1 MILRVS
7 ISFSTSSWPLDC
19 IQLFPSR
26 PKLSV
31 LVFIPS
37 LPDPSRQARNASAIF
52 GASPSFGLYP
62 AETKPQFRPAP
73 PKRVPAPKKVKRSNS
88 DVALRKRTNPRRKS
102 GDFSQVRKR
111 SESESENHL
120 NGVACKGKTVSTS
133 TLCSGS
139 KESNCTDTVA
149 DSVCSLPEQSQDPN
163 DFSNRYPLFIQV
175 NNSSQTANKAR
186 IVKPVG
192 RASNQ
197 GSSKPED
204 RQTVRP
210 RRSASFS
217 APKKTATPS
226 RPSQSSQPV
235 QDTLKNGNLRREKS
249 DIVRP
254 RRTQSP
260 VNRTAI
266 PSPARSV
273 SSSSLKQ
280 DNSVVSPRS
289 QSPAGLRREHSDIT
303 KRRAS
308 PIVRREKS
316 DIVRPRG
323 QLRTNSPTVSN
334 EDLEGDISRSSSNRS
349 LTSSPLSKSPS
360 KSSIE
365 GSRSRSG
372 SSSEMSKIPSLVR
385 SPASAEKD
393 SHVSR
398 IPSLAKR
405 NNSEERTPPRSRIP
419 SSTKG
424 DRGQEVAKKSQLPTA
439 GRKDSA
445 SQKDKAVSKIPSSAA
460 LSQNR
465 PDSAKENKDPTAASV
480 SNRHDQVKQVS
491 KIPSF
496 SKTGIPKSKIPSVA
510 RKDSQNEDEHPALNG
525 EGQAHSPVIRSPSD
539 ANNSKIPGVSSSLV
553 GTGIPM
559 GVSRIPSFT
568 KSPSTIKTPESKLPN
583 PGGSKAS
590 EPDGLPT
597 NVSRIPTFP
606 SSPPNRTPESKV
618 PVPGGVK
625 IAEPKVSTKCPP
637 SSLPVSSKAS
647 GIPKPGESRIASEK
661 STRKISST
669 EKETGATGSPVASSP
684 VETKSKIPSLPR
696 QTAIPKPSGNEQ
708 VASKPRTGIPT
719 LGGKRPSIDQ
729 DSPSQEEPSTPPS
742 TPIRENFASESPLDK
757 YIFTEAKKM
766 ELLLRDEP
774 IEVSAPANDF
784 DDDEEEFLRQER
796 EIEEK
801 EEEEKEH
808 TNELHILDSK
818 EAEDLIS
825 EVLKS
830 YAPDI
835 NNQPELEEVSTVKDD
850 NRSIEEKVNID
861 DIVLKPTESEKELQ
875 TKLEVKEEKADNA
888 VSEIK
893 FDSKEVKENGVEDTK
908 EIPAVEEDKPKKSE
922 DKKNVSDLKIV
933 IPTGNVE
940 NEKEEKVE
948 KEASKSE
955 GPAIDTLG
963 EYAQQARRSRSRQ
976 RKIVSPD
983 SEEPEKEFV
992 AESVKEV
999 EKELEKQLPKESEN
1013 SAPKEQPKKD
1023 IKKDKYGTAPF
1034 ESEKKPKE
1042 ASKSAKSK
1050 SKSDKP
1056 KFLIESSL
1064 GKDFYATR
1072 KSNESM
1078 ESRGSVH
1085 DDVVKSSFKPELS
1098 ALVFEN
1104 KVVDKPLTM
1113 KRTEAPSVEQAASL
1127 EEAEFEDID
1136 LKSEQGLRNERREI
1150 SRSVDTLDE
1159 KTVKCMCG
1167 RGGKCSIM

>member
-1 MILRVS
+1 M
-7 ISFSTSSWPLDC
+7 
-19 IQLFPSR
+19 
-26 PKLSV
+26 
-31 LVFIPS
+31 
-37 LPDPSRQARNASAIF
+37 
-52 GASPSFGLYP
+52 
-62 AETKPQFRPAP
+62 
-73 PKRVPAPKKVKRSNS
+73 
-88 DVALRKRTNPRRKS
+88 
-102 GDFSQVRKR
+102 RKR
-111 SESESENHL
+111 SESETQSENHL
-120 NGVACKGKTVSTS
+120 NGVTCNGKTVSTS
-133 TLCSGS
+133 ILCSGS
-139 KESNCTDTVA
+139 KGSDCTDTVA

-175 NNSSQTANKAR
+175 NNSSQTTNKAR

-197 GSSKPED
+197 GSGKQDAAQDKQS
-204 RQTVRP
+204 VRP

-217 APKKTATPS
+217 APKKTAAPP
-226 RPSQSSQPV
+226 RPSQSSQPA

-260 VNRTAI
+260 ANRTAI

-280 DNSVVSPRS
+280 DNSLVSPRP
-289 QSPAGLRREHSDIT
+289 QSPAGLRREHSDVT
-303 KRRAS
+303 KRRAPPS
-308 PIVRREKS
+308 VKREKS

-334 EDLEGDISRSSSNRS
+334 EDLESDISRSSSNRS
-349 LTSSPLSKSPS
+349 LTSSPLNKSPS

-365 GSRSRSG
+365 GTRSRSG

-385 SPASAEKD
+385 SPASAGKTD

-398 IPSLAKR
+398 IPSLTKR
-405 NNSEERTPPRSRIP
+405 NNSEERTPAKSRIP

-424 DRGQEVAKKSQLPTA
+424 DKGQEVAQKSQLPTA

-445 SQKDKAVSKIPSSAA
+445 SQKDKAASKIPSSTAP
-460 LSQNR
+460 SQNR
-465 PDSAKENKDPTAASV
+465 PDSAKENKDPTAVIVPNGHES
-480 SNRHDQVKQVS
+480 VKQIS

-510 RKDSQNEDEHPALNG
+510 RKDSPNEEHPAMNG
-525 EGQAHSPVIRSPSD
+525 EGQVHSPVNRSPSD
-539 ANNSKIPGVSSSLV
+539 ATKSKIPGLSSPPQ

-568 KSPSTIKTPESKLPN
+568 KSPSSIKTPESKLPS
-583 PGGSKAS
+583 PGVSKAS
-590 EPDGLPT
+590 EPDGPPVH
-597 NVSRIPTFP
+597 VSRVPTFP
-606 SSPPNRTPESKV
+606 SAPPNRTPESKV
-618 PVPGGVK
+618 PVPGGSK
-625 IAEPKVSTKCPP
+625 IPEPKVTTKSPS
-637 SSLPVSSKAS
+637 SSLPVASKAS
-647 GIPKPGESRIASEK
+647 GIPKPGESRIPGYAGEK
-661 STRKISST
+661 PTRKISST
-669 EKETGATGSPVASSP
+669 EKEAVVTGSPVASSP
-684 VETKSKIPSLPR
+684 VETKTKIPLLPK
-696 QTAIPKPSGNEQ
+696 QTAIPKPNGNEQ
-708 VASKPRTGIPT
+708 AASKPRTGIPT

-729 DSPSQEEPSTPPS
+729 DAPSQEEPATPPS
-742 TPIRENFASESPLDK
+742 TPIRENFTSDSPLDK

-766 ELLLRDEP
+766 EQLLRDEP
-774 IEVSAPANDF
+774 IEVSVPAKDF

-796 EIEEK
+796 EIEEEE

-808 TNELHILDSK
+808 EKELHMLDTK

-830 YAPDI
+830 YAPDL
-835 NNQPELEEVSTVKDD
+835 NKETQPELEEVSSVKDD
-850 NRSIEEKVNID
+850 NRNFKEKLDID
-861 DIVLKPTESEKELQ
+861 DIVLKPIKSENELP

-888 VSEIK
+888 VNEIK
-893 FDSKEVKENGVEDTK
+893 VDLKVVKESGIEQTK
-908 EIPAVEEDKPKKSE
+908 EIAEVQEEKSKKSE
-922 DKKNVSDLKIV
+922 DRITVPDHKIA
-933 IPTGNVE
+933 IPTEKVVE
-940 NEKEEKVE
+940 NVKEEKVE
-948 KEASKSE
+948 KEAPKTE

-999 EKELEKQLPKESEN
+999 EKELEKQTPNESEN
-1013 SAPKEQPKKD
+1013 STPKEQTKKD

-1034 ESEKKPKE
+1034 ETEKKSKE

-1078 ESRGSVH
+1078 ESPDSAH
-1085 DDVVKSSFKPELS
+1085 DDVAKSSFKPELS

-1104 KVVDKPLTM
+1104 KVVEKPFTL
-1113 KRTEAPSVEQAASL
+1113 KRTEAPSVEEAVSL
-1127 EEAEFEDID
+1127 EEAEFEDVE
-1136 LKSEQGLRNERREI
+1136 LRSEQGLKNERREI